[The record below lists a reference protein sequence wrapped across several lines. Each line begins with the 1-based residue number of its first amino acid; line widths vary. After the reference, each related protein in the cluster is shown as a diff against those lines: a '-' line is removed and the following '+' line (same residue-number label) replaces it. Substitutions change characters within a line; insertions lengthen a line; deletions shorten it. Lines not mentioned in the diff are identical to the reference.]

1 MSARSV
7 KSLSA
12 EEILAKTCANA
23 LSDGPSDV
31 LEKVMMM
38 IILTV
43 KVIVILSMKLQGT

>member
-1 MSARSV
+1 
-7 KSLSA
+7 LSA

-31 LEKVMMM
+31 LEKVMTMM

-43 KVIVILSMKLQGT
+43 KVIVILSLKLQGT